1 MLFEVIKR
9 DGRVEPFD
17 TKKIEK
23 VINVCAEGLN
33 IDLEKFSQKLALF
46 LKPRMTTREIQH
58 NLITAAI
65 SLIVTEENK
74 EDWSR
79 FANRLI
85 LVDFKKE
92 MRVRREQKYNA
103 KVTRYGF
110 FENFE
115 DFYRFLNEYVQKGV
129 YSKLFLEIPKEVME
143 ELYYAVFDKDNFSNP
158 LWNKAKHMQTQ
169 KFIRSYLTEE
179 NNFPIELPEEVWFL
193 QSLLGFLPSVKNYG
207 RDWEYYKQK
216 VLKHFEYLSEFL
228 IIPATPQMLNLRRAR
243 ANLSSCFI
251 LDVNDN
257 TESIVHT
264 QSQIAQ
270 ISRNAGGVG
279 LFIGKLRPSGSWI
292 KGNRGK
298 ANKITDWV
306 KIYESTVNAFNQQ
319 GKRKGSITVALPV
332 WHKDILDFLEV
343 IDLDIGEITKKSP
356 DVFTQVVIPNFFFKF
371 VNENRTFY
379 LIDHYEIT
387 HILGRKDLDLLEVY
401 GEEAERRYEE
411 IVNLIEE
418 GKVKNY
424 KAVNPREVLRKIFY
438 YWGRKGLPY
447 IFFEDNANKPSP
459 FKEKIYS
466 ANLCVHPKTKI
477 LTKEYGYVEIEKV
490 AGQILH
496 VWNGNEWSLS
506 AIFKTGENYN
516 NWYEIEFSNGERIIC
531 TDYHRWYVK
540 KDPKKYGR
548 SPAVVKRT
556 YQLKEGDVLEKWS
569 LPIIEGNEELP
580 YAYENG
586 LFSAEGTEYETFDV
600 IYLYDRKG
608 KLKEFCRGFYRSYEY
623 PKNKVLKLFYKKGV
637 LKPKF
642 FVPDHRYTVESRIRW
657 LEGLF
662 DGDGT
667 LVRNGTNKS
676 LQLVSVNYGFLL
688 KVKRMLETLGVNT
701 KIVEGYPERETLL
714 PDHRGGKKL
723 YRCKPSWRLLIPSS
737 ELVKLIDLGFSP
749 ERLNVR
755 MEKLPN
761 RNASQFVRVKSVKK
775 LENFVCDSYCFFEPK
790 LNRGVLNGVLTG
802 NCVENFSPFRN
813 TDPKDLYCIPEEELG
828 YIHTCNITNV
838 NLLKLYE
845 KGYLKETERLKEFV
859 FHLYEYMDNLI
870 DITDLPVKESK
881 KHNRLFRTV
890 TAGFM
895 GLADLFVAK
904 SVEDGKYYGYR
915 YTARRANPE
924 DTLSLIRE
932 VFGKFAFL
940 AVLASTELAKERGKP
955 QGYEKTKYP
964 DGIILGRYNLKR
976 EKDRDL
982 VKDLIGEE
990 NLRRLEENLSLY
1002 GIRNTLLLN
1011 CPPNT
1016 STSILAGVSAGVMPT
1031 FSLTQVE
1038 DQQTGLFVN
1047 FVPLYRYKWF
1057 YDTYTNFSCLS
1068 DYEDLTDIVAEIQ
1081 KFIDAGI
1088 SFEVTVNH
1096 NHFDTG
1102 KKLTTLF
1109 ALVLSEARKKGI
1121 KALYYWRHIL
1131 KDKTVG
1137 VEECESCAN

>member
-9 DGRVEPFD
+9 DGRIEPFD

-74 EDWSR
+74 EDWSW

-143 ELYYAVFDKDNFSNP
+143 ELYYTVFDKDNFSNP

-447 IFFEDNANKPSP
+447 IAFEDAVNKYSP
-459 FKEKIYS
+459 YKEKIYS
-466 ANLCVHPKTKI
+466 LNL
-477 LTKEYGYVEIEKV
+477 
-490 AGQILH
+490 
-496 VWNGNEWSLS
+496 
-506 AIFKTGENYN
+506 
-516 NWYEIEFSNGERIIC
+516 
-531 TDYHRWYVK
+531 
-540 KDPKKYGR
+540 
-548 SPAVVKRT
+548 
-556 YQLKEGDVLEKWS
+556 
-569 LPIIEGNEELP
+569 
-580 YAYENG
+580 
-586 LFSAEGTEYETFDV
+586 
-600 IYLYDRKG
+600 
-608 KLKEFCRGFYRSYEY
+608 
-623 PKNKVLKLFYKKGV
+623 
-637 LKPKF
+637 
-642 FVPDHRYTVESRIRW
+642 
-657 LEGLF
+657 
-662 DGDGT
+662 
-667 LVRNGTNKS
+667 
-676 LQLVSVNYGFLL
+676 
-688 KVKRMLETLGVNT
+688 
-701 KIVEGYPERETLL
+701 
-714 PDHRGGKKL
+714 
-723 YRCKPSWRLLIPSS
+723 
-737 ELVKLIDLGFSP
+737 
-749 ERLNVR
+749 
-755 MEKLPN
+755 
-761 RNASQFVRVKSVKK
+761 
-775 LENFVCDSYCFFEPK
+775 
-790 LNRGVLNGVLTG
+790 
-802 NCVENFSPFRN
+802 CVENFSPFRN

-845 KGYLKETERLKEFV
+845 KGYLKDTERLKEFV

-904 SVEDGKYYGYR
+904 SVEDGRYYGYR
-915 YTARRANPE
+915 YSSRNANPE
-924 DTLSLIRE
+924 DTLNLIRE
-932 VFGKFAFL
+932 VFGKFSFL

-964 DGIILGRYNLKR
+964 DGIILGRYDLKR

-1057 YDTYTNFSCLS
+1057 YDTYTNFSSLS

-1081 KFIDAGI
+1081 KFIDSGI
-1088 SFEVTVNH
+1088 SFEITVNH
-1096 NHFDTG
+1096 NHFDTAE
-1102 KKLTTLF
+1102 KLTTLF
-1109 ALVLSEARKKGI
+1109 ALVLSESRKKGI

-1131 KDKTVG
+1131 KDKTIG

>member
-23 VINVCAEGLN
+23 VIKVCTKGLN
-33 IDLEKFSQKLALF
+33 IDLQKFSQKLALF

-92 MRVRREQKYNA
+92 IRVRREQKYKA
-103 KVTRYGF
+103 EVTRYGF
-110 FENFE
+110 FANFE
-115 DFYRFLNEYVQKGV
+115 DFYRFLKEYIAKGV
-129 YSKLFLEIPKEVME
+129 YSKLFLEIPTDVLK
-143 ELYYAVFDKDNFSNP
+143 ELYYKIFDKENFSNP
-158 LWNKAKHMQTQ
+158 LWNRAKHMQTQ

-207 RDWEYYKQK
+207 SDWKDYKQK
-216 VLKHFEYLSEFL
+216 VLRHYTYLSEFL
-228 IIPATPQMLNLRRAR
+228 IIPATPQMLNLRRAK

-279 LFIGKLRPSGSWI
+279 LYIGKLRPSGSWI

-306 KIYESTVNAFNQQ
+306 KIYEATVNAFNQQ
-319 GKRKGSITVALPV
+319 GKRKGSLTVALPV

-343 IDLDIGEITKKSP
+343 IDLDIGEVTKKSP
-356 DVFTQVVIPNFFFKF
+356 DVFTQVVIPDFFFKY
-371 VNENRTFY
+371 VNENKTFY
-379 LIDHYEIT
+379 LIDLHEIT
-387 HILGRKDLDLLEVY
+387 HILGRKDLDLTDTY
-401 GEEAERRYEE
+401 GEEAEKRYNG
-411 IVNLIEE
+411 IVKLIEE

-424 KAVNPREVLRKIFY
+424 KRVNPREILRKIFY

-447 IFFEDNANKPSP
+447 IFFEDNANIFSP
-459 FKEKIYS
+459 FEEKIYS
-466 ANLCVHPKTKI
+466 ANL
-477 LTKEYGYVEIEKV
+477 
-490 AGQILH
+490 
-496 VWNGNEWSLS
+496 
-506 AIFKTGENYN
+506 
-516 NWYEIEFSNGERIIC
+516 
-531 TDYHRWYVK
+531 
-540 KDPKKYGR
+540 
-548 SPAVVKRT
+548 
-556 YQLKEGDVLEKWS
+556 
-569 LPIIEGNEELP
+569 
-580 YAYENG
+580 
-586 LFSAEGTEYETFDV
+586 
-600 IYLYDRKG
+600 
-608 KLKEFCRGFYRSYEY
+608 
-623 PKNKVLKLFYKKGV
+623 
-637 LKPKF
+637 
-642 FVPDHRYTVESRIRW
+642 
-657 LEGLF
+657 
-662 DGDGT
+662 
-667 LVRNGTNKS
+667 
-676 LQLVSVNYGFLL
+676 
-688 KVKRMLETLGVNT
+688 
-701 KIVEGYPERETLL
+701 
-714 PDHRGGKKL
+714 
-723 YRCKPSWRLLIPSS
+723 
-737 ELVKLIDLGFSP
+737 
-749 ERLNVR
+749 
-755 MEKLPN
+755 
-761 RNASQFVRVKSVKK
+761 
-775 LENFVCDSYCFFEPK
+775 
-790 LNRGVLNGVLTG
+790 
-802 NCVENFSPFRN
+802 CVENFSPFRN
-813 TDPKDLYCIPEEELG
+813 TDPQDLYCIEEEKLG

-838 NLLKLYE
+838 NLLALYGQ
-845 KGYLKETERLKEFV
+845 GYLKDTEKLKEFV

-881 KHNRLFRTV
+881 KHNRIYRTV

-904 SVEDGKYYGYR
+904 SVEDGRYYGYR
-915 YTARRANPE
+915 WTSRRANGE
-924 DTLSLIRE
+924 DTLRLVEE

-940 AVLASTELAKERGKP
+940 AVLASSRLARDRGKP
-955 QGYEKTKYP
+955 EGFERSKYKK
-964 DGIILGRYNLKR
+964 GILLGRYNLSE
-976 EKDRDL
+976 EKDRKL
-982 VKDLIGEE
+982 IEKLIGKE
-990 NLRRLEENLSLY
+990 NLGQLEDNLKSY

-1016 STSILAGVSAGVMPT
+1016 STSILAGVSAGVMPA

-1047 FVPLYRYKWF
+1047 FVPLYKYKWF
-1057 YDTYTNFSCLS
+1057 YDTYTNFSS
-1068 DYEDLTDIVAEIQ
+1068 HTDYENLTNIIAQIQ
-1081 KFIDAGI
+1081 RFVDGGI

-1096 NHFDTG
+1096 NFFDTG
-1102 KKLTTLF
+1102 EKLTTLF
-1109 ALVLSEARKKGI
+1109 ALVLSLARRKGI

-1131 KDKTVG
+1131 KDKTVE

>member
-23 VINVCAEGLN
+23 VIKVCAEGLN

-79 FANRLI
+79 FANRLL

-103 KVTRYGF
+103 EVTRYGF
-110 FENFE
+110 FVHFE
-115 DFYRFLNEYVQKGV
+115 DFYRFLNEYIQKGV

-143 ELYYAVFDKDNFSNP
+143 ELYYTIFDRENFSNP

-207 RDWEYYKQK
+207 RDWDYYKQK

-292 KGNRGK
+292 KGNKGK

-343 IDLDIGEITKKSP
+343 IDLDIGEVTKKSP
-356 DVFTQVVIPNFFFKF
+356 DVFTQVVVPDFFFKF
-371 VNENRTFY
+371 VNENRPFY
-379 LIDHYEIT
+379 LIDRYEIT
-387 HILGRKDLDLLEVY
+387 HVLGREDLDLIEVY
-401 GEEAERRYEE
+401 GEEAEKRYEE
-411 IVNLIEE
+411 IVKLVEE
-418 GKVKNY
+418 GKVQNY
-424 KAVNPREVLRKIFY
+424 RKVNPREILRKIFY

-447 IFFEDNANKPSP
+447 IFFEDNANRYSP
-459 FKEKIYS
+459 FEEKIYS
-466 ANLCVHPKTKI
+466 ANL
-477 LTKEYGYVEIEKV
+477 
-490 AGQILH
+490 
-496 VWNGNEWSLS
+496 
-506 AIFKTGENYN
+506 
-516 NWYEIEFSNGERIIC
+516 
-531 TDYHRWYVK
+531 
-540 KDPKKYGR
+540 
-548 SPAVVKRT
+548 
-556 YQLKEGDVLEKWS
+556 
-569 LPIIEGNEELP
+569 
-580 YAYENG
+580 
-586 LFSAEGTEYETFDV
+586 
-600 IYLYDRKG
+600 
-608 KLKEFCRGFYRSYEY
+608 
-623 PKNKVLKLFYKKGV
+623 
-637 LKPKF
+637 
-642 FVPDHRYTVESRIRW
+642 
-657 LEGLF
+657 
-662 DGDGT
+662 
-667 LVRNGTNKS
+667 
-676 LQLVSVNYGFLL
+676 
-688 KVKRMLETLGVNT
+688 
-701 KIVEGYPERETLL
+701 
-714 PDHRGGKKL
+714 
-723 YRCKPSWRLLIPSS
+723 
-737 ELVKLIDLGFSP
+737 
-749 ERLNVR
+749 
-755 MEKLPN
+755 
-761 RNASQFVRVKSVKK
+761 
-775 LENFVCDSYCFFEPK
+775 
-790 LNRGVLNGVLTG
+790 
-802 NCVENFSPFRN
+802 CVENFSPFRN

-838 NLLKLYE
+838 NLLKLHE
-845 KGYLKETERLKEFV
+845 SGILWDNGRLRDFV

-924 DTLSLIRE
+924 DTLNLVKK
-932 VFGKFAFL
+932 VFGRFAFF
-940 AVLASTELAKERGKP
+940 AVLASTELARERGKP
-955 QGYEKTKYP
+955 QGFEKTKYP
-964 DGIILGRYNLKR
+964 QKVILGRYNLKR
-976 EKDRDL
+976 ERDRNL
-982 VKDLIGEE
+982 VGELIGEE
-990 NLRRLEENLSLY
+990 NLKRLEENLDLY

-1016 STSILAGVSAGVMPT
+1016 STSILAGVSAGIVPT

-1057 YDTYTNFSCLS
+1057 YDTYTNFSCHS
-1068 DYEDLTDIVAEIQ
+1068 DYEDLTDIIAEIQ
-1081 KFIDAGI
+1081 KFIDSGI
-1088 SFEVTVNH
+1088 SFEITVNH
-1096 NHFDTG
+1096 NHFDSPE
-1102 KKLTTLF
+1102 KLTTLF
-1109 ALVLSEARKKGI
+1109 ALVLSSARRKGI

-1131 KDKTVG
+1131 KDKTVS

>member
-1 MLFEVIKR
+1 MFEVIKR
-9 DGRVEPFD
+9 DGRVEPFNP
-17 TKKIEK
+17 KKIEK
-23 VINVCAEGLN
+23 VINVCAQGLN
-33 IDLEKFSQKLALF
+33 IDLKKFEEKLALF

-92 MRVRREQKYNA
+92 IRVRREKKY
-103 KVTRYGF
+103 KTEVTRYGF
-110 FENFE
+110 FVKFE
-115 DFYRFLNEYVQKGV
+115 DFYRFLKEYIDKGI
-129 YSKLFLEIPKEVME
+129 YSKLFLKIPKEVIE
-143 ELYYAVFDKDNFSNP
+143 ELYYTIFDKDNFSNP

-169 KFIRSYLTEE
+169 KFIKSYLTEE

-193 QSLLGFLPSVKNYG
+193 QSLLGFLPSVLNYG
-207 RDWEYYKQK
+207 RDWNYYKQK

-228 IIPATPQMLNLRRAR
+228 IIPATPQMLNLRRAK

-292 KGNRGK
+292 KGNKGK
-298 ANKITDWV
+298 ANKITDWI
-306 KIYESTVNAFNQQ
+306 KIYEATVNAFNQQ

-332 WHKDILDFLEV
+332 WHKDIIDFLEV
-343 IDLDIGEITKKSP
+343 IDLDIGEIPKKSP
-356 DVFTQVVIPNFFFKF
+356 DVFTQVVIPDFFFKY
-371 VNENRTFY
+371 VNENKPFY
-379 LIDHYEIT
+379 LIDIYEIT
-387 HILGRKDLDLLEVY
+387 HILGRRDLDLIEVY
-401 GEEAERRYEE
+401 GEEAERRYNE
-411 IVNLIEE
+411 IVKLIEE
-418 GKVKNY
+418 GKVQNY
-424 KAVNPREVLRKIFY
+424 RKVNPREILRKIFY

-459 FKEKIYS
+459 FEEKIYS
-466 ANLCVHPKTKI
+466 ANLCVLPNTKI
-477 LTKEYGYVEIEKV
+477 LTKEYGYIEIQKLD
-490 AGQILH
+490 GQFVH
-496 VWNGNEWSLS
+496 VWNGEEWSLS
-506 AIFKTGENYN
+506 KVFKTGENYDS
-516 NWYEIEFSNGERIIC
+516 WYQVEFTNGETVVC

-540 KDPKKYGR
+540 QNPKNPYR
-548 SPAVVKRT
+548 SKTVVKRT
-556 YQLKEGDVLEKWS
+556 YQLKEGDVLEKWT
-569 LPIIEGNEELP
+569 LPVVEGHKELP

-586 LFSAEGTEYETFDV
+586 LFTAEGTDYENFKC
-600 IYLYDRKG
+600 IYLYHSKREL
-608 KLKEFCRGFYRSYEY
+608 LKVLQGYYRIEEY
-623 PKNKVLKLFYKKGV
+623 PKLKLTKVWFKGET

-642 FVPDHRYTVESRIRW
+642 FVPDATYTVESRLRW

-667 LVRNGTNKS
+667 VARNGTNIS
-676 LQLVSVNYGFLL
+676 LQLVSVNRQFLIE
-688 KVKRMLETLGVNT
+688 VKRLLETLGVDSKVT
-701 KIVEGYPERETLL
+701 DAYPEREALL
-714 PDHRGGKKL
+714 PDGKGGTKK
-723 YRCKPSWRLLIPSS
+723 YQCKASYRLLIPSS
-737 ELVKLIDLGFSP
+737 ELVKLLDLGFNP
-749 ERLNVR
+749 KRLKVR

-761 RNASQFVRVKSVKK
+761 RNTKQFVRVRKVVK
-775 LENFVCDSYCFFEPK
+775 LESFKSDSYCFFEPK
-790 LNRGVLNGVLTG
+790 RNRGVLNGVLTG

-813 TDPKDLYCIPEEELG
+813 TNPEDLYCIPDRELG

-838 NLLKLYE
+838 NLLKLYKE
-845 KGYLKETERLKEFV
+845 GYLKDLQKLKEFV

-881 KHNRLFRTV
+881 KHNTLYRTV

-915 YTARRANPE
+915 FTSRRANPE

-932 VFGKFAFL
+932 TFGRFAFL
-940 AVLASTELAKERGKP
+940 AVLASTELAKERGKA
-955 QGYEKTKYP
+955 QAFERTKYSK
-964 DGIILGRYNLKR
+964 GIVLGRYHLKE
-976 EKDRDL
+976 EKDRNL
-982 VKDLIGEE
+982 IKELIGDE
-990 NLRRLEENLSLY
+990 NLKRLEENLTSY
-1002 GIRNTLLLN
+1002 GIRNSLLLN

-1016 STSILAGVSAGVMPT
+1016 STSILAGVSAGIVPT

-1047 FVPLYRYKWF
+1047 FVPLYQYKWF
-1057 YDTYTNFSCLS
+1057 YDTYTNFSS
-1068 DYEDLTDIVAEIQ
+1068 FEDYEDLTTVIGEIQ
-1081 KFIDAGI
+1081 KFIDSGI
-1088 SFEVTVNH
+1088 SFEITVNH
-1096 NHFDTG
+1096 NHFDTP
-1102 KKLTTLF
+1102 KKLTHLF
-1109 ALVLSEARKKGI
+1109 ALVLRESRQKGI

-1137 VEECESCAN
+1137 IEECESCAN